1 MKSWLPRQIMAR
13 LLKKFTVVMVTR
25 PELKTMVEEM
35 KMKYAPT
42 LEDALALA
50 KFLGK
55 ESLTYIPNGIS
66 VIVSE

>member
-1 MKSWLPRQIMAR
+1 
-13 LLKKFTVVMVTR
+13 
-25 PELKTMVEEM
+25 M

-50 KFLGK
+50 KSLGK